1 MADATDQIVK
11 DLIAGRNQLQ
21 PGYKASELWVTV
33 VTLLPWLAQQFG
45 FDPSL
50 VADTARGT
58 IEIVSR
64 NSGSDLPLAIAGA
77 YVVGRIALKHFRGR

>member
-1 MADATDQIVK
+1 MKDADRIADE
-11 DLIAGRNQLQ
+11 LIAGRDKLQ

-33 VTLLPWLAQQFG
+33 ATLIPWLAQQFG

>member
-1 MADATDQIVK
+1 MQDADRIAEN
-11 DLIAGRNQLQ
+11 LIAERNQLQ

-33 VTLLPWLAQQFG
+33 ATLLPWLAQQFG

-64 NSGSDLPLAIAGA
+64 NSGSDLPLAIAGT
-77 YVVGRIALKHFRGR
+77 YVVGRIILKHFRGR

>member
-45 FDPSL
+45 FDPSM
-50 VADTARGT
+50 VADTEPGEQSRLSAGT
-58 IEIVSR
+58 AGVTCHWR
-64 NSGSDLPLAIAGA
+64 LPGRMWSGGLP
-77 YVVGRIALKHFRGR
+77 